1 MKYYYI
7 FNRYSNFSNPCN
19 ASKGD
24 AGNNEADKLAQE
36 YQHVLVATFVSLGQ
50 ILGR

>member
-1 MKYYYI
+1 MKYYHI
-7 FNRYSNFSNPCN
+7 SKRYSSFSNPCN
-19 ASKGD
+19 AIKGD